1 MCGICQSKKD
11 LVKSNNPIMPSICL
25 SCLNKRLDY
34 QNLKQANIFCRTY
47 NIPFDPERWIEL
59 AKEHKERI
67 FLIYVE
73 VVAMEEPESLY
84 TGDKTGDL
92 WEAANVK
99 WAQIRKHEQL
109 IADIKPIRE
118 GFVSQMRIKWGSKY
132 TLEQF
137 IGLEN
142 LYTNTIKSFGVTTPL
157 TQDMIKKIAIIS
169 VEMEEALSSGDLK
182 AASEYAKIHS
192 SLVKAAGLDVMLDV
206 GESDTISTVAELCD
220 YLEDRGFKFNFYDK
234 VDRDI
239 VDRTIKDQQE
249 WTSNFVRD
257 STGIKQTYD
266 MIEDLYKMS
275 AEKIAATNAADK
287 VSIEDLV
294 EQAKLAVSSEFD
306 KELDDENEDLE
317 DIDMDDEGYEL

>member
-11 LVKSNNPIMPSICL
+11 LVKSNNPIMPPICL
-25 SCLNKRLDY
+25 SCLNKHLNY
-34 QNLKQANIFCRTY
+34 QDLKQANIFCRTY
-47 NIPFDPERWIEL
+47 NIPFHPDKWIEIS
-59 AKEHKERI
+59 KDQKERT
-67 FLIYVE
+67 FLAYVE
-73 VVAMEEPESLY
+73 VVGIEEPESLY
-84 TGDKTGDL
+84 NGDRTGDL
-92 WEAANVK
+92 WGVANEK
-99 WAQIRKHEQL
+99 WSQIRKHEQL

-118 GFVSQMRIKWGSKY
+118 GFVSQMRIKWGGKY

-157 TQDMIKKIAIIS
+157 TQDIIKKIAIIS
-169 VEMEEALSSGDLK
+169 VEMEEALGSGDLK
-182 AASEYAKIHS
+182 AVSEYAKIHS

-220 YLEDRGFKFNFYDK
+220 HLENKGFKFNFYDN

-239 VDRTIKDQQE
+239 VDKTIKDQQE

-257 STGIKQTYD
+257 STGIKQTYE
-266 MIEDLYKMS
+266 MIENMYKMS
-275 AEKIAATNAADK
+275 AEKIHTTQAADK

-294 EQAKLAVSSEFD
+294 EEAKLRVSEEFD
-306 KELDDENEDLE
+306 KELDDESDDMEDLE
-317 DIDMDDEGYEL
+317 MDDEGYGF